1 MNRLLYNYIIEKIKL
16 IQISQSP
23 YQIARDNT
31 KHNSSDY
38 KQERTLTRVRNN
50 NIRFK
55 NRK

>member
-38 KQERTLTRVRNN
+38 KQERTLIRTRKS
-50 NIRFK
+50 NIRTTNK
-55 NRK
+55 